1 MKYNKVT
8 GRFEN
13 PDGSKAT
20 QKAVKDGLGNNVK
33 DYIYNPAENKFEHKD
48 ELVHNSP
55 LPVGMP
61 REPKIHTPAYRRKYP
76 ERYNKGYLSKEYR
89 LTYPKEKV
97 VDDNARVV
105 KQLKQLQDWSKP
117 EWAREDKLKEKIKQT
132 RMSDWDLIKAV
143 SDQPED
149 KKQIK
154 DIIRKA
160 HKRDSKSI
168 TRDEIKYL
176 KPEDRGSEI
185 KIDYRTPT
193 YFPKN
198 ERIEETPPP
207 NFEVSPD
214 PDLYKGLG
222 SLLATTRKDYKK

>member
-1 MKYNKVT
+1 
-8 GRFEN
+8 
-13 PDGSKAT
+13 
-20 QKAVKDGLGNNVK
+20 
-33 DYIYNPAENKFEHKD
+33 HKD

-61 REPKIHTPAYRRKYP
+61 REPKIHSAAYRRKYP
-76 ERYNKGYLSKEYR
+76 DRYKKGYIPWHER
-89 LTYPKEKV
+89 DGKEKV
-97 VDDNARVV
+97 VDDNARVA
-105 KQLKQLQDWSKP
+105 KQLNQLKDWSKP